1 MLSEPLRRLWEAL
14 DGQTPTAQ
22 IAARV
27 APELPRDA
35 LAGMLDH
42 LTRLRLIEPA
52 SRPRRAGLLRHLRRD
67 GAGGQP
73 APPPAEPAAWPPAGS
88 PAFGIGLRRPH
99 AALLMRERA
108 PGLDVVEVYAEDYA
122 AGDEASRAELARL
135 RELYPVVPHG
145 LELSLGSV
153 APPEPAALAALRRLL
168 DAIGAPFYTEH
179 LAWTRAPEWRPG
191 HLCPIWPRG
200 ATIDRVAARIEM
212 IQDALGR
219 PLAIE
224 NIAYDLLLPGSGAA
238 EADTIGE
245 LVARTGCRVLL
256 DLTNVA
262 VNAHNH
268 GFDAEAFLGRL
279 PLGAVAQLHLVGYT
293 AAADGSWVDAH
304 AAPTQPDVLALARRA
319 LDLGARPA
327 AIVLERDRDLPTL
340 PGLLAEVAEIR
351 NGLRVEG

>member
-1 MLSEPLRRLWEAL
+1 
-14 DGQTPTAQ
+14 QT
-22 IAARV
+22 AARV

-35 LAGMLDH
+35 LSGMLDH
-42 LTRLRLIEPA
+42 LTHLGLIEPA
-52 SRPRRAGLLRHLRRD
+52 SRPPRAGLLRHLGRD
-67 GAGGQP
+67 GTAGQA
-73 APPPAEPAAWPPAGS
+73 APFHPAEPPAWPPAGS

-108 PGLDVVEVYAEDYA
+108 PGLEVVEVYAEDYA
-122 AGDEASRAELARL
+122 SGDEASRAELARL
-135 RELYPVVPHG
+135 RDLYPVVPHG

-168 DAIGAPFYTEH
+168 DAIDAPFYTEH

-191 HLCPIWPRG
+191 HLCPIWPTA

-238 EADTIGE
+238 EADTLAE
-245 LVARTGCRVLL
+245 LVARTGCRILL

-268 GFDAEAFLGRL
+268 RFDAEAFLRRL
-279 PLGAVAQLHLVGYT
+279 PLDAVAQLHLVGYT

-304 AAPTQPDVLALARRA
+304 AASTQPDVLALARRA

-340 PGLLAEVAEIR
+340 GGLLAEVAEIR
-351 NGLRVEG
+351 QALA

>member
-1 MLSEPLRRLWEAL
+1 
-14 DGQTPTAQ
+14 
-22 IAARV
+22 V

-42 LTRLRLIEPA
+42 LTRLRLVEPA
-52 SRPRRAGLLRHLRRD
+52 GPPPRAGLFRHLRRQGPD
-67 GAGGQP
+67 ADP
-73 APPPAEPAAWPPAGS
+73 EPPRPAARPPFPSAG
-88 PAFGIGLRRPH
+88 AAAVGIGLRRPH
-99 AALLMRERA
+99 AALLLRERA

-122 AGDEASRAELARL
+122 PGDESSRAELARL

-153 APPEPAALAALRRLL
+153 APPEATALAALRRLL
-168 DAIGAPFYTEH
+168 DSIEAPFYTEH

-191 HLCPIWPRG
+191 HLCPIWPTG
-200 ATIDRVAARIEM
+200 ATIDRVAARVEM

-224 NIAYDLLLPGSGAA
+224 NIAYDLLLPGSGLA

-268 GFDAEAFLGRL
+268 GFDPDAFLRAL
-279 PLGAVAQLHLVGYT
+279 PLGAVVQLHLVGYT

-304 AAPTQPDVLALARRA
+304 AAPIQPEVLSLARRA
-319 LDLGARPA
+319 IELGARPA
-327 AIVLERDRDLPTL
+327 AIILERDRDLPTL
-340 PGLLAEVAEIR
+340 DGLLAEVGQIR
-351 NGLRVEG
+351 RVL